1 MTIYCSYQK
10 TNYNMLYFSR
20 QWVSVKG
27 IFVSLYYEWSPAIV
41 EAMEDD
47 EGFKEEVKEMIDGI
61 LPLIKTEVE

>member
-1 MTIYCSYQK
+1 
-10 TNYNMLYFSR
+10 MLYFSR

-41 EAMEDD
+41 EAMEED